1 MMSALSRLRGGIAPP
16 RLDEATGRIP
26 TRRTGRHANPQIGRR
41 PLRVHL
47 HWLAGLLFTY
57 CVTCIGAT
65 PVDPAGGK
73 PPVASRDD
81 GVATFS
87 TICAACHQPTGS
99 GIPGVFPPLAGS
111 EWVNG
116 RDTTVVAIVLNGITG
131 SLTVKGNTFNGT
143 MPTFKSQLSDEQIAA
158 VLTYVRA
165 QWGNA
170 SPAITADLVAKMR
183 EQTKTRTGPFG
194 GDEELQGLK

>member
-1 MMSALSRLRGGIAPP
+1 MSTLSKRSGGTAPR
-16 RLDEATGRIP
+16 RLDEAANKVPPRQPREHADPQTGR
-26 TRRTGRHANPQIGRR
+26 NPV
-41 PLRVHL
+41 RVQL
-47 HWLAGLLFTY
+47 HWLTGLLLTY

-65 PVDPAGGK
+65 PVEPARSK
-73 PPVASRDD
+73 PSVASRDD

-87 TICAACHQPTGS
+87 SICAACHQPTGS

-116 RDTTVVAIVLNGITG
+116 RDTTVAAIVLNGITG